1 MMKKVILTF
10 ALIILIGALVYN
22 LFFGQSIDAS
32 YSLEEEDIQN
42 RNFLED
48 KKAVMYFSTTAD
60 QDMDDKGIS
69 LAVFLNDRGEAGAYQ
84 MKGLELGSLSVHSR
98 ELMLTDKNS
107 LRLIGKNYK
116 EFYMKKPQYTGERA
130 GYLKSKNLHVSIF
143 NTGVNKNGG
152 YDSNVW
158 FGNNSGFKTANIPH
172 YILASGITDNEV
184 LILTQDTEQNL
195 YKLRNVMFTENDVDV
210 RDVVALDN
218 KTNSEFSVRS
228 PILSDA
234 DFYYFILSEF
244 VNDTSENTILFRVHK
259 KTLKQEKIQLASYS
273 NKRHPTAAIPY
284 NVKNSAYL
292 NNQVLYYING
302 LGEIITFDTQTSKV
316 KIAFTLKNASQD
328 GVRHNEEIFFNREQ
342 IYVVRYEEETK
353 EKYFIENYSLI
364 TGDRIETIKI
374 NGLNE
379 ILKSV
384 KGKSIYSY
392 DFKMLK

>member
-1 MMKKVILTF
+1 MKKVILTF

-22 LFFGQSIDAS
+22 LFLGQSIDAS

-42 RNFLED
+42 KNFLED

-69 LAVFLNDRGEAGAYQ
+69 LAVFLNDSGEADAYQ
-84 MKGLELGSLSVHSR
+84 MKGLELGGLSIHGR

-116 EFYMKKPQYTGERA
+116 EFHMKKPQYTGERA

-158 FGNNSGFKTANIPH
+158 FGNDSGFQTANIPH
-172 YILASGITDNEV
+172 YILASGITNNEV

-195 YKLRNVMFTENDVDV
+195 YQLRNVIFTETDVTV
-210 RDVVALDN
+210 RDLVTLDN

-259 KTLKQEKIQLASYS
+259 KTLKQEKILLASYS
-273 NKRHPTAAIPY
+273 NKTHPTAAIPY
-284 NVKNSAYL
+284 NAKNSAHL
-292 NNQVLYYING
+292 NNHVLYYING
-302 LGEIITFDTQTSKV
+302 LGEIITFDTQTKKV
-316 KIAFTLKNASQD
+316 NKSFTLKNAPQD
-328 GVRHNEEIFFNREQ
+328 GVWHNEEIYFNRDHV
-342 IYVVRYEEETK
+342 YVVRYAEEMK
-353 EKYFIENYSLI
+353 EKYFIEKYSLI
-364 TGDRIETIKI
+364 SGDRIETIKI

>member
-1 MMKKVILTF
+1 MKKVILTF
-10 ALIILIGALVYN
+10 ALIILIGALVVYN
-22 LFFGQSIDAS
+22 LFWGQSIDAS
-32 YSLEEEDIQN
+32 YSLEKEDIQN
-42 RNFLED
+42 KNFLED
-48 KKAVMYFSTTAD
+48 KKAVLYFSTTAD

-69 LAVFLNDRGEAGAYQ
+69 LAVFLNDKGEADVYQ

-107 LRLIGKNYK
+107 VRLIGKNYK
-116 EFYMKKPQYTGERA
+116 EFKMKKPQYTGERA
-130 GYLKSKNLHVSIF
+130 GYLKSKNFHVTIF

-158 FGNNSGFKTANIPH
+158 FGNNSGIQTANIPH

-195 YKLRNVMFTENDVDV
+195 YKLRNVMFTENNVNVQDLVT
-210 RDVVALDN
+210 LEN

-228 PILSDA
+228 PIMSDA
-234 DFYYFILSEF
+234 EFYYFILSEF

-259 KTLKQEKIQLASYS
+259 KTLKQEKILLASFS
-273 NKRHPTAAIPY
+273 NKKHPTAAIPY
-284 NVKNSAYL
+284 NVKNSAHL
-292 NNQVLYYING
+292 NNQVLYYLNG

-316 KIAFTLKNASQD
+316 KTSFTIKNATQD
-328 GVRHNEEIFFNREQ
+328 GVRHNEEIFFNREHV
-342 IYVVRYEEETK
+342 YVVRYAEEMK

-364 TGDRIETIKI
+364 TGERIKTIKI

>member
-22 LFFGQSIDAS
+22 LFSGQSIDAS

-69 LAVFLNDRGEAGAYQ
+69 FAVFLNDKGEADAYQ
-84 MKGLELGSLSVHSR
+84 MKGLELGSLSVHSH

-116 EFYMKKPQYTGERA
+116 EFQMKKPQYTGERA

-158 FGNNSGFKTANIPH
+158 FGNDSGFQTANIPH

-184 LILTQDTEQNL
+184 LILTQDTEQNV
-195 YKLRNVMFTENDVDV
+195 YKLRNVLFTENDVNV
-210 RDVVALDN
+210 RDLVTLEN

-228 PILSDA
+228 PILTDA
-234 DFYYFILSEF
+234 DYYYFILSEF

-273 NKRHPTAAIPY
+273 NKKYPTAAIPY
-284 NVKNSAYL
+284 NVKNSAHL

-302 LGEIITFDTQTSKV
+302 LGGIITFDTQTKKV
-316 KIAFTLKNASQD
+316 KISFTLKNATKD
-328 GVRHNEEIFFNREQ
+328 GVRHNEEIYFNREHV
-342 IYVVRYEEETK
+342 YVVRYDENTK

-364 TGDRIETIKI
+364 TRDRIETIKI
-374 NGLNE
+374 NGLND

>member
-1 MMKKVILTF
+1 MMKKVILAF

-22 LFFGQSIDAS
+22 LFWGQSIDAS
-32 YSLEEEDIQN
+32 YSLKEEDIQN

-48 KKAVMYFSTTAD
+48 KKAVMYFSTTAN

-69 LAVFLNDRGEAGAYQ
+69 LTVFLNDRGEADAYK

-130 GYLKSKNLHVSIF
+130 GYLKNKNLHVSIF

-158 FGNNSGFKTANIPH
+158 FGNKSGFQTANIPH

-195 YKLRNVMFTENDVDV
+195 YQLRNVMFTENDVNV
-210 RDVVALDN
+210 RDLVTLEN

-234 DFYYFILSEF
+234 DYYYFILSEF

-259 KTLKQEKIQLASYS
+259 KTLKQEKIQLAFYS
-273 NKRHPTAAIPY
+273 NKKYPTAAIPY
-284 NVKNSAYL
+284 NVKNSAHL

-302 LGEIITFDTQTSKV
+302 LGEIITFDTQTKKV
-316 KIAFTLKNASQD
+316 KISFTLKNASQD
-328 GVRHNEEIFFNREQ
+328 GVRHNEEIFFNREHV
-342 IYVVRYEEETK
+342 YVVRFDENTK

>member
-1 MMKKVILTF
+1 MKKVILTF
-10 ALIILIGALVYN
+10 TLIILIGSLVYN

-32 YSLEEEDIQN
+32 YSLEEEDIKN

-60 QDMDDKGIS
+60 QDMDDKGMS
-69 LAVFLNDRGEAGAYQ
+69 LAVFLNDRGEADAYQ
-84 MKGLELGSLSVHSR
+84 MKGLELGSLSVHGR

-116 EFYMKKPQYTGERA
+116 EFHMKKPQYTGERA

-158 FGNNSGFKTANIPH
+158 FGNNSGFQTANIPH

-195 YKLRNVMFTENDVDV
+195 YNLRKVMITENDVNV
-210 RDVVALDN
+210 RDLAVLEN
-218 KTNSEFSVRS
+218 KMNSEFSVRS

-234 DFYYFILSEF
+234 DYYYFILSEF

-259 KTLKQEKIQLASYS
+259 KTLNQEKIELASYS
-273 NKRHPTAAIPY
+273 NQKHPTAAIPY
-284 NVKNSAYL
+284 NVKNSAHL

-302 LGEIITFDTQTSKV
+302 LGEIITFDTQTSQV
-316 KIAFTLKNASQD
+316 KTSFTIKNATQD
-328 GVRHNEEIFFNREQ
+328 GVRHNEEIFFNKEHL
-342 IYVVRYEEETK
+342 YVVRYDEDTT

-374 NGLNE
+374 YGLNE

-384 KGKSIYSY
+384 KDKSIYSY

>member
-1 MMKKVILTF
+1 MMKKMILTF
-10 ALIILIGALVYN
+10 ALIIIIGALVYN
-22 LFFGQSIDAS
+22 FFFGQSIKAS
-32 YSLEEEDIQN
+32 YSLGEDEIKN
-42 RNFLED
+42 RNFLID

-60 QDMDDKGIS
+60 QDMDDQGIS
-69 LAVFLNDRGEAGAYQ
+69 LAVFLNDRGEANAYQ
-84 MKGLELGSLSVHSR
+84 MKGLELGSLTVHNR

-107 LRLIGKNYK
+107 LRLIGKDYK
-116 EFYMKKPQYTGERA
+116 EFTMKKPQYTGERA
-130 GYLKSKNLHVSIF
+130 GYLKSKNLYVSIF
-143 NTGVNKNGG
+143 NTGVNNNGG

-158 FGNNSGFKTANIPH
+158 FGNNSGFQTDNIPY

-195 YKLRNVMFTENDVDV
+195 YQLRNVVFTENDVNV
-210 RDVVALDN
+210 RDLAALDN
-218 KTNSEFSVRS
+218 KTNAEFSVRS

-234 DFYYFILSEF
+234 DYYYFILSEF

-259 KTLKQEKIQLASYS
+259 KTLKQEKIQLTSYS
-273 NKRHPTAAIPY
+273 NQKHPTAAIPY
-284 NVKNSAYL
+284 NVKNSAHL
-292 NNQVLYYING
+292 NNQILYYING
-302 LGEIITFDTQTSKV
+302 LGEVITFNTRTSKV
-316 KIAFTLKNASQD
+316 KASFTIKNATQN
-328 GVRHNEEIFFNREQ
+328 GVRHNEEIFFNGEHV
-342 IYVVRYEEETK
+342 YVVRYDEDRK

-364 TGDRIETIKI
+364 TGDRVETIKI